1 MDVEIK
7 ALSKQKWKGQ
17 ILPIGYSTR
26 QVYNVS
32 VDEGDGFS
40 ISITPSQINVPVVH
54 TPDEYDYPDPA
65 VRRVSRERVRV
76 GSRVGRKAARG
87 N

>member
-54 TPDEYDYPDPA
+54 TPDEYDYPDRLFDEYHENA
-65 VRRVSRERVRV
+65 FAWGV
-76 GSRVGRKAARG
+76 
-87 N
+87 